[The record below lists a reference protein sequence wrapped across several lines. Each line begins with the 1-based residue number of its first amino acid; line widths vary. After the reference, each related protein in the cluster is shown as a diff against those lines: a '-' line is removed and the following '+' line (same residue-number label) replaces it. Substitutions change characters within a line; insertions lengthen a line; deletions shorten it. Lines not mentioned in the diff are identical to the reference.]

1 MGFSKLLAT
10 SWAYFY
16 SWTSSI
22 WIKGGRGFGIWV
34 NIYTLVTLPKCAQIC
49 DFNSRFARKRV
60 EGAYLNFKSAG
71 HMFEKYD
78 ATDILRVG
86 SGGEYDVQLGFGWTN
101 GVVLDLLDKFGEKL
115 IAPEI

>member
-1 MGFSKLLAT
+1 
-10 SWAYFY
+10 
-16 SWTSSI
+16 
-22 WIKGGRGFGIWV
+22 
-34 NIYTLVTLPKCAQIC
+34 
-49 DFNSRFARKRV
+49 
-60 EGAYLNFKSAG
+60 
-71 HMFEKYD
+71 MFEKYD